1 MVIAFC
7 KVVITVRL
15 PITPVANVGR
25 WDSTGYNMRQA
36 LRDETHIKGECEL
49 TPFWLKCIGH
59 LTQNV

>member
-25 WDSTGYNMRQA
+25 WDSTGHNMRRA
-36 LRDETHIKGECEL
+36 LPLNGLVSAPDE
-49 TPFWLKCIGH
+49 
-59 LTQNV
+59 

>member
-25 WDSTGYNMRQA
+25 WDPALVQAGQYTNMRRA
-36 LRDETHIKGECEL
+36 LPLNGLVSAPDE
-49 TPFWLKCIGH
+49 
-59 LTQNV
+59 